1 MKILK
6 HISNGFKN
14 GIKISKKIVIFTFPF
29 YLLVDILK
37 QTNILGV
44 IGAFFSPIM
53 KVIGLPGEASI
64 AMISG
69 MSLNLYAAIAAMQ
82 PLDLTVKQITIIGLF
97 LGIAHNLIIETVIL
111 TRTGAKAIPILL
123 TRLLTAFFAALIV
136 NILWI

>member
-1 MKILK
+1 MEILK
-6 HISNGFKN
+6 HISNGFNN

-37 QTNILGV
+37 QTNILGA

-123 TRLLTAFFAALIV
+123 TRLLTAFFAAFMV

>member
-37 QTNILGV
+37 QTNILGA
-44 IGAFFSPIM
+44 IGALFSPIM
-53 KVIGLPGEASI
+53 KIIGLPGEASI

-111 TRTGAKAIPILL
+111 ARTGAKAIPILL
-123 TRLLTAFFAALIV
+123 TRLLTGFLAAFML

>member
-123 TRLLTAFFAALIV
+123 TRLLTAFFAAFMV

>member
-1 MKILK
+1 MKL
-6 HISNGFKN
+6 
-14 GIKISKKIVIFTFPF
+14 
-29 YLLVDILK
+29 
-37 QTNILGV
+37 
-44 IGAFFSPIM
+44 
-53 KVIGLPGEASI
+53 IGLPGEASI

-111 TRTGAKAIPILL
+111 TRTGVRAFPVLL
-123 TRLLTAFFAALIV
+123 TRLLTAFLAAFTV